1 MAQSPDKISY
11 QAVVRNGSNALIVN
25 QQVGVKVSVLQGN
38 ANGTAVYTE
47 THTPTTNANGLISIE
62 IGGGVITAD
71 SLNKVNWANGPYFIK
86 TEIDPN
92 GGVNYSISGT
102 TQLLSVPYA
111 LHARTADSIVG
122 GTNFSGNYNDLTN
135 KPITISNIVGDTF
148 YLSNGGYILSAKNLN
163 NNKMLPIIST
173 KPVVA
178 ITSFSALFGGV
189 IINSNDNRIIGK
201 GVVYSNDSNPTLG
214 SSINIPVDES
224 SVFFDSINSNNGSIL
239 TPNTKYYV
247 RAYVV
252 TENNNHVYGNQVVF
266 TTLAY
271 TPPTV
276 LTSPVTTITS
286 NSAKFSGNV
295 SNANGNLILER
306 GIIYSTSPNPILN
319 AENKIIMGGGVGL
332 FDSTTSYSLRQST
345 LVLNPGTTYYVKSY
359 VINQNNMITYG
370 SQVTFTTLSVG
381 QTGPGGGIVFFNK
394 GDTIGGWQYL
404 EAELANRNF
413 WNGEAGG
420 PGWGCETSSIPGTKP
435 EIGYGE
441 INTNIIVANCSDSL
455 FAAKTCFNLVQGGQ
469 SDWVLPSIDELL
481 IMYRNLV
488 FTNNGNII
496 NGNIPYWSST
506 QSDYSIYEVYTL
518 NGEGGISFSFKDD
531 SQENRRFKA
540 IRAY

>member
-1 MAQSPDKISY
+1 
-11 QAVVRNGSNALIVN
+11 
-25 QQVGVKVSVLQGN
+25 
-38 ANGTAVYTE
+38 
-47 THTPTTNANGLISIE
+47 
-62 IGGGVITAD
+62 
-71 SLNKVNWANGPYFIK
+71 
-86 TEIDPN
+86 
-92 GGVNYSISGT
+92 
-102 TQLLSVPYA
+102 
-111 LHARTADSIVG
+111 
-122 GTNFSGNYNDLTN
+122 
-135 KPITISNIVGDTF
+135 
-148 YLSNGGYILSAKNLN
+148 
-163 NNKMLPIIST
+163 
-173 KPVVA
+173 
-178 ITSFSALFGGV
+178 
-189 IINSNDNRIIGK
+189 
-201 GVVYSNDSNPTLG
+201 
-214 SSINIPVDES
+214 
-224 SVFFDSINSNNGSIL
+224 
-239 TPNTKYYV
+239 
-247 RAYVV
+247 
-252 TENNNHVYGNQVVF
+252 
-266 TTLAY
+266 
-271 TPPTV
+271 
-276 LTSPVTTITS
+276 
-286 NSAKFSGNV
+286 
-295 SNANGNLILER
+295 
-306 GIIYSTSPNPILN
+306 LN

-359 VINQNNMITYG
+359 VINQNNIITYG

-381 QTGPGGGIVFFNK
+381 QTGLGGGIVFFNK

-413 WNGEAGG
+413 WNGEVGG

-531 SQENRRFKA
+531 SQERRRFKA